1 MTLAAHI
8 SPDTTRALVRELNQT
23 CFCVTLDR
31 TRLASAMHA
40 SSGVPEFFD
49 EYIGA
54 RPHLFSNTP
63 VFLAEADRDAI
74 LSIIAAVESVAA
86 MSTYR
91 ESVLSWAPEA
101 SRTEF
106 GPAGAL
112 MGYDFHLAQEGPPR
126 LIEINTNAGGAF
138 LNAFSARAQLA
149 CCDPVE
155 PLKKGSYI
163 DGFDDAVIAMFTREW
178 ELQRGT
184 AAPEGRPLRLAIVDD
199 NPREQYLYP
208 EFLLARS
215 LLNARGFQALLCDPE
230 ELTFADGML
239 CHQSEPIDIVY
250 NRLVDFALEE
260 PRHAALRAAWLT
272 GATVVTPSPFHHA
285 VMADKRN
292 LATLSNADALARLGA
307 EPAAI
312 EILSALPRTEL
323 VTPESADR
331 LWTARRTLF
340 FKPVSGYG
348 GRAVYRGDKLT
359 RSVWADI
366 LSANYVAQELAPP
379 GERQILIDGELQ
391 MRKMDVRMY
400 TYDGAPLLTAAR
412 LYQGQTT
419 NFRTPG
425 GGFAP
430 VYFV

>member
-1 MTLAAHI
+1 MTLATHN

-31 TRLASAMHA
+31 AQLANAMHA
-40 SSGVPEFFD
+40 SSGLPGFFD
-49 EYIGA
+49 DYIGA
-54 RPHLFSNTP
+54 RPYLFSSTP

-74 LSIIAAVESVAA
+74 LSIVAAVESVAA
-86 MSTYR
+86 MPAYR
-91 ESVLSWAPEA
+91 ESVLARAPEA
-101 SRTEF
+101 SRTDF
-106 GPAGAL
+106 GTAGAL
-112 MGYDFHLAQEGPPR
+112 MGYDFHLAQAGPPR

-163 DGFDDAVIAMFTREW
+163 GGFDDAVIAMFTREW

-184 AAPEGRPLRLAIVDD
+184 TAPGGKPLRLAIVDD
-199 NPREQYLYP
+199 NPQDQYLYP

-215 LLNARGFQALLCDPE
+215 LLNARGFRAVICAPD
-230 ELTFADGML
+230 ELTFADGKL

-260 PRHAALRAAWLT
+260 ARHAALRAAWLT
-272 GATVVTPSPFHHA
+272 GAAVVTPSPFHHA

-292 LATLSNADALARLGA
+292 LAMLSNADALAKFGA
-307 EPAAI
+307 GPAAI
-312 EILSALPRTEL
+312 AALSALPRAEL
-323 VTPESADR
+323 VTPENADR
-331 LWTARRTLF
+331 LWTSRRTLF